1 MTLSCYCV
9 KFAASNLNLD
19 GFNRVNLYKIY
30 MFMKSFT
37 KGAERLLYETPY
49 MEIMGT
55 IAEGVLC
62 QSGTTQDFEDGGV
75 VDWFNEN

>member
-1 MTLSCYCV
+1 
-9 KFAASNLNLD
+9 
-19 GFNRVNLYKIY
+19 
-30 MFMKSFT
+30 MFMKIFT

-62 QSGTTQDFEDGGV
+62 QSGTTQDLEDGGV